1 MITHIAACYI
11 DFDHFNSLQPD
22 SLKTICVIV
31 AFCAFIE
38 KRKARNETEGEQKKW
53 ATKRECVYTQ
63 NVSLVT
69 RSTATDRRTRIWF
82 RKMMMMKKRGRR
94 NCARKRYP
102 CSSLPYFFFFL
113 VFVLDATRLSPMV
126 GNCIILNTKFPHL
139 IISSL
144 IHLLL

>member
-38 KRKARNETEGEQKKW
+38 KRKARNETEREKK
-53 ATKRECVYTQ
+53 KMGNEKGVCVYTQ

-69 RSTATDRRTRIWF
+69 RSTATDRRTRI
-82 RKMMMMKKRGRR
+82 
-94 NCARKRYP
+94 
-102 CSSLPYFFFFL
+102 
-113 VFVLDATRLSPMV
+113 
-126 GNCIILNTKFPHL
+126 
-139 IISSL
+139 
-144 IHLLL
+144 